1 MKIRFFCTTMCMFFL
16 FMVAPVNSFATVNEV
31 YQQSITVKGKVTDNA
46 GEPLPGVSIILK
58 GTTTG
63 VMTDIDGNY
72 SINVPN
78 SNAVLTI
85 SYMGFVPQEHKVG
98 NNTTLNIVLVEQ
110 STNLDEVVVVGYGV
124 QKKVNLT
131 GSVAAVGA
139 DKLINR
145 PTPNL
150 STALA
155 GLAPGVRVTQGR
167 GNPGDE
173 NVSIL
178 IRGLGSINAS
188 SPMILVDGVVAD
200 MTVVNPDDVESISFL
215 KDAASAAIYGS
226 RAANGVVLVTTKK
239 GKREKPSVTV
249 SALFAQEK
257 AVTSMKFL
265 SDMPTWMELHNAA
278 QRNNTPTA
286 SSFWYSDQTIADW
299 RAANANP
306 NGTYT
311 DPTTGNTIPNW
322 LAYPNTDWATEMF
335 KPTFYHRYNLSVSG
349 GTDNSTYLLS
359 ASFQDNPGSLENTG
373 LKRFN
378 IRANVETKINNFLT
392 IGTQTYGTK
401 EFKEPGSTSMTYLL
415 QAYPGQNPKYNGLFG
430 ASEDPN
436 MTNMNNI
443 LQSVASNGGQNEY
456 SRINTTWF
464 ANAKI
469 WDGLSFEA
477 KFNYSEYQRQDEN
490 YSRNLPRYRFREGTE
505 KPVENIGVLDQ
516 ATTSR
521 YSYFSTNYTAD
532 LILRYNRTFGD
543 HDISAFAAYE
553 QYYAKTSGFR
563 LTVKGLLD
571 WNVTDINSGSTMDSW
586 GSDDNKKDAA
596 KKTLGMLSYFGRVN
610 YAYKSRYLFE
620 ANVRADA
627 SSRFAPGYRWG
638 TFPSF
643 SAGWRISEEP
653 FFAPLKMNIDNLK
666 LKASYGVLGNQIS
679 GYYDWQSIYSKVNN
693 VFNESVQ
700 NGLIQ
705 SQLPNYMLS
714 WEKTATANFGLES
727 NLLKQRLS
735 LEFDYYTRRTS
746 DMLVQP
752 PQYLTIGTVSSP
764 KANSAKM
771 KNNGIDF
778 NIGWNDKVG
787 NFRYSVGANIGYSTN
802 EVTDYKGSLIYAEDP
817 NTLDIWGNPTWR
829 YTNLSD
835 VSSGGNNRIVEGHM
849 VNEFYLCRPYS
860 GSGTY
865 MNADGSVNP
874 NGGPKDGMIRTKADL
889 DWVRAMTAAGYK
901 FNGNASVG
909 PSGASNLWYGTMLMA
924 DVNGDGRYG
933 DANDYEFT
941 GKSEIPK
948 WVFGFNISG
957 EWKGFDVSMNWSG
970 RLGSYALISERGTVG
985 STLSNNT
992 DALPAD
998 ALSKYYSYDAVAA
1011 AANGGNND
1019 YDPATDPN
1027 ANYMAKY
1034 PRLLSA
1040 SSGMPSNTHYLFNTS
1055 YLKLKSLQIGYT
1067 LPKRWLTS
1075 AKISNLRVF
1084 LTGENLLTVKS
1095 KDFPAVDP
1103 ELGGSVIVYPIAK
1116 MFSGGVTVTF

>member
-1 MKIRFFCTTMCMFFL
+1 
-16 FMVAPVNSFATVNEV
+16 MVIPVNSFATVNEI
-31 YQQSITVKGKVTDNA
+31 YQQSITVKGTVTDKT
-46 GEPLPGVSIILK
+46 GEPLPGVSIIIK

-85 SYMGFVPQEHKVG
+85 SYMGFVPQEHQVG
-98 NNTTLNIVLVEQ
+98 SNTKLNIVLVEQ
-110 STNLDEVVVVGYGV
+110 STDLDEVIVVGYGI

-131 GSVAAVGA
+131 GSVSSVGA
-139 DKLINR
+139 DKLVNR

-155 GLAPGVRVTQGR
+155 GLAPGVRVTQGS
-167 GNPGDE
+167 GNPGSE
-173 NVSIL
+173 SVSIL

-200 MTVVNPDDVESISFL
+200 MTIINPDDVESINFL

-239 GKREKPSVTV
+239 GKREKPKVTV
-249 SALFAQEK
+249 STLFAQEK

-265 SDMPTWMELHNAA
+265 SDMPTWMELHNTA

-286 SSFWYSDQTIADW
+286 SSFWFSDQTIADW
-299 RAANANP
+299 RAANADP

-311 DPTTGNTIPNW
+311 DATTGNQIPNW
-322 LAYPNTDWATEMF
+322 MAYPNTDWATEMF

-349 GTDNSTYLLS
+349 GNEASTYMLS

-373 LKRFN
+373 LQRFN
-378 IRANVETKINNFLT
+378 IRANVETKINDILT

-401 EFKEPGSTSMTYLL
+401 EFKEPGDVSMGLLL
-415 QAYPGQNPKYNGLFG
+415 QAYPGINPKVNGLYG

-443 LQSVASNGGQNEY
+443 LLGIASNGGQNEY
-456 SRINTTWF
+456 SSINTSWY

-469 WDGLSFEA
+469 WNGISAEA

-490 YSRNLPRYRFREGTE
+490 YSQNLPRYRFREGTST
-505 KPVENIGVLDQ
+505 PVENIGVLDQ
-516 ATTSR
+516 ATSSR

-532 LILRYNRTFGD
+532 LILRYNGTFGD

-571 WNVTDINSGSTMDSW
+571 WNVTDINSGSSMDSW
-586 GSDDNKKDAA
+586 GSDDQKKEAA

-610 YAYKSRYLFE
+610 YAYKNRYLFE
-620 ANVRADA
+620 ANVRADG
-627 SSRFAPGYRWG
+627 SSRFAPSHRWG

-643 SAGWRISEEP
+643 SAGWRISDES
-653 FFAPLKMNIDNLK
+653 FFAPLKLHIDNLK
-666 LKASYGVLGNQIS
+666 FRASYGVLGNQVS

-693 VFNESVQ
+693 VFDESVQ
-700 NGLIQ
+700 NGVIQ
-705 SQLPNYMLS
+705 SQLPNTLLS
-714 WEKTATANFGLES
+714 WEKTATTDFAVEANMLR
-727 NLLKQRLS
+727 QRLS
-735 LEFDYYTRRTS
+735 VEVDYFTRKTT
-746 DMLVQP
+746 DMLVRP
-752 PQYLTIGTVSSP
+752 PQYLTIGNVTSP
-764 KANSAKM
+764 MANLAEM
-771 KNNGIDF
+771 KNNGIDM
-778 NIGWNDKVG
+778 NIGWSDKIGNFNFSVNANLSYNTDKV
-787 NFRYSVGANIGYSTN
+787 TK
-802 EVTDYKGSLIYAEDP
+802 YKGGLIYEEDR

-829 YTNLSD
+829 YTNFDD
-835 VSSGGNNRIVEGHM
+835 VSVAANSINSSYSSYGRIVEGHK
-849 VNEFYLCRPYS
+849 VAEYYLCRPYQ
-860 GSGTY
+860 GTGTY
-865 MNADGSVNP
+865 MNSDGTVNP

-889 DWVRAMTAAGYK
+889 DWVRAMAAAGYK
-901 FNGNASVG
+901 FNGNAGIS

-924 DVNGDGRYG
+924 DINGDGRYG
-933 DANDYEFT
+933 DTNDREFT
-941 GKSEIPK
+941 GKSAFPK
-948 WVFGFNISG
+948 WVFGFNLSA
-957 EWKGFDVSMNWSG
+957 EWKGIDLSMSWAG
-970 RLGSYALISERGTVG
+970 RLGSYAFINERGANG

-998 ALSKYYSYDAVAA
+998 ALTRYYSYDAVAA
-1011 AANGGNND
+1011 AANGGVND
-1019 YDPATDPN
+1019 YDPASDSN
-1027 ANYMAKY
+1027 ANYLGKY

-1040 SSGMPSNTHYLFNTS
+1040 SSSMPASTFYLYNTS
-1055 YLKLKSLQIGYT
+1055 YLKLRSLQVGYT
-1067 LPKRWLTS
+1067 LPKKWLHS

-1084 LTGENLLTVKS
+1084 VTGENLLTIKS

-1103 ELGGSVIVYPIAK
+1103 ELGSSVIVYPIAR